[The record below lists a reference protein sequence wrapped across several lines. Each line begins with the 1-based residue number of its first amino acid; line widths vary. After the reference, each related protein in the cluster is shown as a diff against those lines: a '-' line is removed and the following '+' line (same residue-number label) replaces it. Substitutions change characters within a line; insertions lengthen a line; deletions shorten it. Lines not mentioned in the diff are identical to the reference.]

1 MRRTLG
7 GIGTTSWLRAAVV
20 LGLIPL
26 ATGTSIFLL
35 WLLTRWDWL
44 MVAGILTVCGGVAC
58 VTAGLVCLIAY
69 AVLARR
75 RNRAGNVKW
84 RVVAVAF
91 LLLVNFPVA
100 GAVTWGTVYIET
112 LYTVEVRNGTSSPVD
127 RLAVSGGG
135 VEVIFEDIPPGASRR
150 RRFHVLH
157 DGSLT
162 YRFRHHGEERHGVV
176 EGYVTNSM
184 GGHRVLLIEPG
195 GEVTVLNEGS

>member
-1 MRRTLG
+1 MTR
-7 GIGTTSWLRAAVV
+7 WLRAAVV

-26 ATGTSIFLL
+26 ATGMSIFLL

-44 MVAGILTVCGGVAC
+44 MLAGIFTIYGGVAC
-58 VTAGLVCLIAY
+58 VTGGLVCLIAY

-75 RNRAGNVKW
+75 TSRAGNVTW

-100 GAVTWGTVYIET
+100 GAVTWGAVYIET
-112 LYTVEVRNGTSSPVD
+112 LYTVEVRNETSSPIE

-135 VEVIFEDIPPGASRR
+135 VEVIFGDILPGTSRR
-150 RRFHVLH
+150 TRFHILH

-176 EGYVTNSM
+176 EGYVTNGM
-184 GGHRVLLIEPG
+184 GGHRALLIRPG
-195 GEVTVLNEGS
+195 GEVTVSDEGT